1 MTLST
6 STVTL
11 APGSSRTYTLAPGEA
26 VTVATEPNCYV
37 TVTETPDVISSADLD
52 GQTNVRTSILQYK
65 GEWTYGPYA
74 LGGTVVVDV
83 SLAKSTS
90 SVSVTLGSAA
100 AAVVGAAGAVP
111 QRDVTYIGC
120 LGDSHIN
127 NGYFNSAV
135 GTTSGG
141 VWFDRTAADN
151 FARGWGWPTWVGALS
166 LQRVQIIKSW
176 AVQTNG
182 VLTAGSNP
190 AGYPLSRQIDNMLA
204 DALFPR
210 VNRVVINIG
219 TNDNASSLSD
229 WASALSVEI
238 ARIPRP
244 VDLISIPPRSDATN
258 TTAGGDGMQAWA
270 WYLNAN
276 AIMRKIADA
285 SGGKVRYIET
295 RSLLNTPTTVP
306 DVWAANHSYDNI
318 HETSNAAYEI
328 ADAYV
333 NSLLPSINP
342 SQLDVWPNNSSAA
355 SAGANNLIDQGF
367 ANPLFGTASG
377 GSGTGTIAGSLTVTN
392 IGTATHIGSVAAN
405 TIPGGTGNMQ
415 SIAITSNAAGDG
427 VDVTGATM
435 HAAGG
440 IFLAEGDQAWAQALV
455 RINSGGIYP
464 RNLFF
469 RLNAFNG
476 SNWNALQWEYD
487 AAKNLIALPLSATR
501 TFLIRT
507 PILTAPAGSI
517 TNIQMKFR
525 PVFAASG
532 SCTVDISQFE
542 CRRFRGGGL
551 Y

>member
-1 MTLST
+1 
-6 STVTL
+6 
-11 APGSSRTYTLAPGEA
+11 
-26 VTVATEPNCYV
+26 VA
-37 TVTETPDVISSADLD
+37 
-52 GQTNVRTSILQYK
+52 
-65 GEWTYGPYA
+65 
-74 LGGTVVVDV
+74 
-83 SLAKSTS
+83 
-90 SVSVTLGSAA
+90 
-100 AAVVGAAGAVP
+100 GAAGSSP

-120 LGDSHIN
+120 LGDSQIN
-127 NGYFNSAV
+127 NGYLNSAV
-135 GTTSGG
+135 TVANGG
-141 VWFDRTAADN
+141 VWFDKTAADN
-151 FARGWGWPTWVGALS
+151 FARGWGWTTWVGALS
-166 LQRVQIIKSW
+166 MQRVQVVKSW

-182 VLTAGSNP
+182 VLKAGSNP
-190 AGYPLSRQIDNMLA
+190 VGYPLSRQIGNMLA
-204 DALFPR
+204 DPLFAQL
-210 VNRVVINIG
+210 NRVVINIG
-219 TNDNASSLSD
+219 TNDSTSSLAD
-229 WASALSVEI
+229 WASALVAQI

-258 TTAGGDGMQAWA
+258 TTAGGNGMQAWA

-276 AIMRKIADA
+276 AIMDRIADA
-285 SGGKVRYIET
+285 SGGKIRYINT
-295 RSLLNTPTTVP
+295 RGLLNTPTTVP

-318 HETSNAAYEI
+318 HATSNAAYEI

-333 NSLLPSINP
+333 NSLLPVINLT
-342 SQLDVWPNNSSAA
+342 QLDVWPNNSNAA
-355 SAGANNLIDQGF
+355 SSGANNLIDQGF

-392 IGTATHIGSVAAN
+392 INTATHSGSVAAN
-405 TIPGGTGNMQ
+405 TIPGGAGNMQ

-440 IFLAEGDQAWAQALV
+440 IFLAEGDQAWGQTLV

-487 AAKNLIALPLSATR
+487 AAKDLIALPLTATR

-507 PILTAPAGSI
+507 PILTAPSGTIS
-517 TNIQMKFR
+517 NLQLKFR
-525 PVFAASG
+525 PVFAAAG
-532 SCTVDISQFE
+532 ACTIDIGHFE